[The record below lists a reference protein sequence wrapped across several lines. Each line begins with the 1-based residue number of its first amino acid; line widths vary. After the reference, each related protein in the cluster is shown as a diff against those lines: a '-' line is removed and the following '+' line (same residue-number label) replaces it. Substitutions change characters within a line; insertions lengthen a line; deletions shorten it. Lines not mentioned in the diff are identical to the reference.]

1 MIFTREDVPRLART
15 IAVFFGVL
23 VLATGAP
30 VIGQSLLK
38 KMGREDAAAEKAL
51 SLANDGIRQAKR
63 EQENLN
69 SYRASYGRLVK
80 MGFIGSFR
88 RIDLIEHLEKT
99 ESSLFDMQ
107 YSISPRQQFP
117 VSDFF
122 ALSVD
127 RVVFQLS
134 LLHEGR
140 LLDFIDSLEAGSNGI
155 PLVAGCNVERI
166 REAAGMGYEPHLKA
180 GCTVIWAT
188 LEGLK

>member
-1 MIFTREDVPRLART
+1 MKFTREDLPRLARP
-15 IAVFFGVL
+15 IAALAGAL
-23 VLATGAP
+23 VLSTAAP
-30 VIGQSLLK
+30 VIGQGLLQ
-38 KMGREDAAAEKAL
+38 KMDREDAAAEKAL
-51 SLANDGIRQAKR
+51 SRANDRIRQAKR

-80 MGFIGSFR
+80 LGFVGSFR

-99 ESSLFDMQ
+99 ESALFDMQ
-107 YSISPRQQFP
+107 YSISPRQKFP

-122 ALSVD
+122 ALSAD

-155 PLVAGCNVERI
+155 PLVAGCNIERI
-166 REAAGMGYEPHLKA
+166 REAVGMGYEPHLKA

-188 LEGLK
+188 LEGVK

>member
-1 MIFTREDVPRLART
+1 MKFIREDLPRLARP
-15 IAVFFGVL
+15 IAVFVGAL
-23 VLATGAP
+23 VLATAAP
-30 VIGQSLLK
+30 VIGQGLLK
-38 KMGREDAAAEKAL
+38 KMDAEDSAAEKSL
-51 SLANDGIRQAKR
+51 SLANERVRQARR
-63 EQENLN
+63 EQENLG
-69 SYRASYGRLVK
+69 SYRASYGNLVK

-88 RIDLIEHLEKT
+88 RIDLVERLEET

-107 YSISPRQQFP
+107 YSISPRQKVP
-117 VSDFF
+117 ASDFF

-140 LLDFIDSLEAGSNGI
+140 LLDFIGSLETGSNGI
-155 PLVAGCNVERI
+155 SLVAGCNTERI
-166 REAAGMGYEPHLKA
+166 REASGMSYEPHLKA

>member
-1 MIFTREDVPRLART
+1 MKFTRKDLPRLARPMS
-15 IAVFFGVL
+15 AFFGAL
-23 VLATGAP
+23 ALATAAL
-30 VIGQSLLK
+30 VIGQGLLK
-38 KMGREDAAAEKAL
+38 KMDREEAAAEKAL
-51 SLANDGIRQAKR
+51 SRANDGIRQAKR
-63 EQENLN
+63 EQENLG
-69 SYRASYGRLVK
+69 SYREAYGRLAKV
-80 MGFIGSFR
+80 GFIGSFR
-88 RIDLIEHLEKT
+88 RIDLIEKLEET
-99 ESSLFDMQ
+99 ESSRFDMQ
-107 YSISPRQQFP
+107 YSISPVQQFP
-117 VSDFF
+117 MSDFF

-166 REAAGMGYEPHLKA
+166 REAAGMSYEPHLKA

>member
-1 MIFTREDVPRLART
+1 MIFTREDVPRLARP
-15 IAVFFGVL
+15 IAVFFGAL

-51 SLANDGIRQAKR
+51 SRANDGIRQAKR